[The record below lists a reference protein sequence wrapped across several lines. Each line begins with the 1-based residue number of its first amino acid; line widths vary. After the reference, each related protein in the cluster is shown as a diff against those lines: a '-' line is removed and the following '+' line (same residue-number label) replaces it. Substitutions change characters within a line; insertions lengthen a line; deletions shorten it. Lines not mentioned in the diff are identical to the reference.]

1 MLLDGQQGNFLVE
14 VARKRATNKDR
25 REKMNA
31 RKEKRF
37 HYKNNWKLT
46 MRKLHAQMLVE
57 DREWKDKPDNQIRLE
72 DEIGGLG
79 NDI

>member
-1 MLLDGQQGNFLVE
+1 MS
-14 VARKRATNKDR
+14 ART
-25 REKMNA
+25 

-37 HYKNNWKLT
+37 HYRNVWKLT

-72 DEIGGLG
+72 DEIGGLE